1 MFPRFPPTI
10 YPAAFCIGV
19 IASFRLPETGRFWL
33 WAGLFAVLSGWLL
46 RAWRQGCGVQAAAF
60 ALWLAIGAGYGIART
75 QYALSQQVPPQNRV
89 QPVRLVLTVSGLPEQ
104 DAQGRVRFEGR
115 AETEDGRRYTLVFS
129 DYAGREWH
137 AGEVWQVQARVKAAV
152 GMRNAAGF
160 DAEAQALA
168 NGWDG
173 SATLG
178 AQRFRLPENGWR
190 RFSPDAWRARIN
202 AGWMRAAAR
211 FPDGAGLMSALAV
224 GSRAALSA
232 ETQAALRPLGLNHLV
247 SISGLHIGM
256 VAWLAAWLVQRL
268 LLLLPKMPVSP
279 RGWAAAAGVGA
290 AVFYAALAGF
300 GVPALRSVAM
310 VAVFALAWARQQAA
324 GAWQAWQLAMAAV
337 LALQPAAALSAGFW
351 LSFGL
356 VGALLWI
363 SAFRLPEKQSWRA
376 KLKTAVR
383 AQWAATLAGGVGTV
397 ALFGLL
403 PVFSPLANAVAI
415 PLFSWLLVPLALVC
429 SILPWDMP
437 KLFAAQIG
445 EWVAHAVRYAGAH
458 LPDVA
463 FAQAPAPLVAAAA
476 VAVLLVLLP
485 AGARLK
491 PLACCALAAFA
502 LYRPSAFEGSLN
514 MTVFDVGQ
522 GLSVLLQT
530 RSQNILF
537 DTGTAYAAETAL
549 LPNLRA
555 LGVRRLHLL
564 VLSHADDDHDGGFS
578 AVRQRYVPEQIA
590 AGQPENYPA
599 ARHCTGGTYWQADGV
614 YFEWLT
620 LPRAA
625 AADNDASCVLRVIA
639 GGHALVITGDLGQ
652 KGERKLAAQ
661 YGSALQSDVLVLGH
675 HGSRTATAGAF
686 ANAVSP
692 QWAVASSGFANPYGH
707 PHPETLRTL
716 AAHGITLLRTDTQG
730 GLAFRFDDSGVHVS
744 PLARHRYWWQK
755 KPFQAAPAEAAQRQ
769 PENAD

>member
-279 RGWAAAAGVGA
+279 RGWAAAAGVAA

-310 VAVFALAWARQQAA
+310 VAVFALAWARQRAA

-356 VGALLWI
+356 VGALLWV

-445 EWVAHAVRYAGAH
+445 EWVAHAVRYAGAR

-522 GLSVLLQT
+522 GLSVLMQT

-578 AVRQRYVPEQIA
+578 AVRQRYAPEKIA

-599 ARHCTGGTYWQADGV
+599 ARHCTGSPCRGARRQTTMQAACCALLREGTH
-614 YFEWLT
+614 WLSRAIWGKKANANWRRNT
-620 LPRAA
+620 AARCKATCWCWDTTAA
-625 AADNDASCVLRVIA
+625 APPPPAHLPTPFPRNGRLPAA
-639 GGHALVITGDLGQ
+639 ALPT
-652 KGERKLAAQ
+652 
-661 YGSALQSDVLVLGH
+661 H
-675 HGSRTATAGAF
+675 
-686 ANAVSP
+686 
-692 QWAVASSGFANPYGH
+692 
-707 PHPETLRTL
+707 
-716 AAHGITLLRTDTQG
+716 TDTRIPKPCARLPPTASRFCARTRRAGWHSVLTIAAYTCRLWRGTDIG
-730 GLAFRFDDSGVHVS
+730 GRKNRFRL
-744 PLARHRYWWQK
+744 PLPKRRKGSLKTRNSCA
-755 KPFQAAPAEAAQRQ
+755 
-769 PENAD
+769 